1 MGGESGGGG
10 DSGGYDAAPMNFSRQ
25 KKQRKREEQRVLQ
38 AEQEDQRGY
47 YARGSG
53 GSIARSSTGGAIT
66 SRAGAKVVDDFRSQE
81 VSELYGSDA
90 RMRDAARMQL
100 ENRLINPQLP
110 RIGFGGVATGA
121 ISEAN
126 LKRQLSA
133 LEAGGRPQFRRTRTG
148 RYVTTGVTSS
158 GDDSSPNI
166 ASRLDDSGS
175 GTGGAARRAI
185 VSQAEEESG
194 LDVAAGKARKLL
206 GQRYSTTKG
215 RKFY

>member
-1 MGGESGGGG
+1 MGGDSGGGGG
-10 DSGGYDAAPMNFSRQ
+10 DSGGYDAAPMNYSRQ
-25 KKQRKREEQRVLQ
+25 KKQRKREERNVLL
-38 AEQEDQRGY
+38 AEQEDQKGY

-66 SRAGAKVVDDFRSQE
+66 SRAGAKVVDDDRSRQ
-81 VSELYGSDA
+81 VQELYGSDA
-90 RMRDAARMQL
+90 RMTDAARMQL

-110 RIGFGGVATGA
+110 RIGAFGVTTGI
-121 ISEAN
+121 ISDMN
-126 LKRQLSA
+126 LKKQLSD

-148 RYVTTGVTSS
+148 RYVTTGVTSG

-166 ASRLDDSGS
+166 ASRLDDSGE

-185 VSQAEEESG
+185 VSASEESSS
-194 LDVAAGKARKLL
+194 DVAAGKARKLL

>member
-10 DSGGYDAAPMNFSRQ
+10 DSGGYDAAPMNYSRQ

-38 AEQEDQRGY
+38 AEQEDNAGY
-47 YARGSG
+47 FARGSG
-53 GSIARSSTGGAIT
+53 GNIIRSSSGTAVT

-110 RIGFGGVATGA
+110 RIGAFGITTGI
-121 ISEAN
+121 ISDMN
-126 LKRQLSA
+126 LKKQLSD

-148 RYVTTGVTSS
+148 RYVATGVTS
-158 GDDSSPNI
+158 GGEDSSPNI
-166 ASRLDDSGS
+166 DSRLDDSGS

-185 VSQAEEESG
+185 VSQAEESSS
-194 LDVAAGKARKLL
+194 DVAAGKARKLL

>member
-10 DSGGYDAAPMNFSRQ
+10 DSGGYDAAPINYSRQ
-25 KKQRKREEQRVLQ
+25 KKQRKREERNVLL
-38 AEQEDQRGY
+38 AEQEDQKGY
-47 YARGSG
+47 FARSGS

-66 SRAGAKVVDDFRSQE
+66 SRAGAKVVDDDRSRQ
-81 VSELYGSDA
+81 VQELYGSNA
-90 RMRDAARMQL
+90 RMTDAARMQL
-100 ENRLINPQLP
+100 ENRLLNPQLP
-110 RIGFGGVATGA
+110 RIGAFGVTTGV
-121 ISEAN
+121 ISDMN
-126 LKRQLSA
+126 LKKQLSD

-148 RYVTTGVTSS
+148 RYVTTGVTSG

-166 ASRLDDSGS
+166 ASRLDDSGE

-185 VSQAEEESG
+185 VGASEESS

>member
-10 DSGGYDAAPMNFSRQ
+10 DSGGYDAAPINYSRQ

-38 AEQEDQRGY
+38 AEQEDNAGY
-47 YARGSG
+47 FARGSG
-53 GSIARSSTGGAIT
+53 GNIIRSSSGTAVT

-110 RIGFGGVATGA
+110 RIGAFGVTTGI
-121 ISEAN
+121 ISDMN
-126 LKRQLSA
+126 LKKQLSD

-148 RYVTTGVTSS
+148 RYVATGVTSG

-185 VSQAEEESG
+185 VAASEESSS
-194 LDVAAGKARKLL
+194 DVAAGKARKLL